1 MLIKNNKMI
10 KSKLRRI
17 LEKIGM
23 NFIKNIKTELD
34 LVLLQK

>member
-1 MLIKNNKMI
+1 MI

-17 LEKIGM
+17 LEEIW
-23 NFIKNIKTELD
+23 NEFYKNIKIELD